1 MIIARSF
8 DMNMMI
14 RSSSLAGLACDL
26 VGGGGRWRPGA
37 TGTECRCPGPAAG
50 LPMALQW
57 TPLYVYFFLL
67 FVPCTAWCIARVAH
81 GLRTFSASLSAS
93 HYSEHGAPARRCGAA
108 TRLPAGKTRTDQ
120 SVTATNK
127 QIRLQMRG
135 TNEHDTMIME

>member
-8 DMNMMI
+8 DMNTMI

-57 TPLYVYFFLL
+57 TPLCVLPPVRPL
-67 FVPCTAWCIARVAH
+67 RIARVAH
-81 GLRTFSASLSAS
+81 GLRTFPASLSAS
-93 HYSEHGAPARRCGAA
+93 HYSEHGATARRCGAA
-108 TRLPAGKTRTDQ
+108 TRLPAGKARTDQ